1 MWPGCRGGERARRGE
16 PIPQGRHPEPSR
28 VSLMLLLLLLCVAV
42 RMHLVAVD
50 VCPLRVLHAEH
61 RSDNLSTRKWRE

>member
-1 MWPGCRGGERARRGE
+1 
-16 PIPQGRHPEPSR
+16 
-28 VSLMLLLLLLCVAV
+28 MLLLLLLCVAV

-61 RSDNLSTRKWRE
+61 KSDNLSTCKWRE